1 MLDRVRCS
9 ADTPPRRSGQ
19 SWLMASAGNFGHRCT
34 RIQTS
39 TAWTG
44 QIAPKIPCQ
53 LPPKVTESTAQTRRH
68 PKVQGAGHSW
78 RNGNRPADKSWPGGQ
93 LPSSSAAAM
102 CRWPSAAVAC
112 GQPLPTPPS
121 CSQSWHAM
129 PCWPAGSTSP
139 RRCSR
144 FPRSPGRGSPQCSAP
159 PSPRSTASKTAT
171 QSRIGRATGSRWPT
185 AAFPGQSG
193 RPHPPALGSAS
204 APGGQMATFRQR
216 RRPASTSENRR
227 SGRMLG
233 GQGMGHA
240 RPDPALM
247 RAYVAVGSAGS
258 PAYRRPDAGCQ
269 TRRRDQLEAWCS
281 RWSWP
286 RPPGLC

>member
-78 RNGNRPADKSWPGGQ
+78 LFCALEPANGRTDARANIRRRELALPAIESALLSRN
-93 LPSSSAAAM
+93 
-102 CRWPSAAVAC
+102 VA
-112 GQPLPTPPS
+112 
-121 CSQSWHAM
+121 W
-129 PCWPAGSTSP
+129 
-139 RRCSR
+139 RCSR

-233 GQGMGHA
+233 GRGMGHA